1 MLFTF
6 PSRYWSTIGHRRVF
20 RLGGWSPLLPT
31 GFHVSGGT
39 RVPAR
44 QAARIRVRGC
54 NPVPPALPGRSAS
67 APLSHCRVGRPHDP
81 GGALAPPVWPAPRSL
96 AATRGIS
103 FDFSS
108 SGYLDVSVPRVA
120 PRRPMCSAGGRRGSS
135 PRRVRPFGDPRVRRA
150 CAPNRGLSQLVTSF
164 VGSLCQGI
172 RRVPLPSCLPA
183 GRPGAYPSVG
193 PRVRGL
199 AQMRSRSMKKNIYR
213 LRHAMRLSRYAGG
226 EPSGPD
232 AARLAARRVAG
243 QELGRAAHKAPP

>member
-1 MLFTF
+1 MGGGPPCFPPGFTC
-6 PSRYWSTIGHRRVF
+6 PAVLRYLT
-20 RLGGWSPLLPT
+20 
-31 GFHVSGGT
+31 
-39 RVPAR
+39 PAG
-44 QAARIRVRGC
+44 ALRVRGP
-54 NPVPPALPGRSAS
+54 NPVSPALPGRSARS
-67 APLSHCRVGRPHDP
+67 PVYDWTMSGPTTPA
-81 GGALAPPVWPAPRSL
+81 ALARAPVWPPPRSL
-96 AATRGIS
+96 AATGGIS
-103 FDFSS
+103 VDFSS

-120 PRRPMCSAGGRRGSS
+120 PRRPMCSTGGRRGSS

-232 AARLAARRVAG
+232 AARLAARRVAD
-243 QELGRAAHKAPP
+243 QERDGPPTRHPPRSP